1 MCFVTGVIALF
12 LIQRLNKKADIK
24 PLCINFFRAS
34 HIIQVILL
42 ILAISLTLSFSFI
55 YIILTN
61 GTRLWMLILPL
72 TAVAKLCFFYF
83 HMSKK
88 HDITQKFGA
97 YGVPITPETN
107 PQLWRL
113 IRKITQ
119 KLKLNAMP
127 DNIIF
132 GIGRGFF
139 MINNQTFCLYYG
151 ETVTELNGNTL
162 YLDST
167 YINYL
172 TLTELCGIISRELS
186 HITRNHLNA
195 SASFNRQIDKLTEII
210 DFFNNYHLFYPS
222 YLLSKHFYYSFNR
235 AICGWHLS
243 TESMADLDALQV
255 IPKEHFA
262 LALSKTYLLQA
273 QIDQALK
280 NYFNY
285 YDYKDINYQPLDYIT
300 QYVEQSETPSL
311 TKLLKQSPSVYNRY
325 PTLAQRLSGI
335 KYREVSRLS
344 GLLININPTTLL
356 QDLFNKELNTLQSY
370 YQEDLQDTAE
380 SGLDYIKSIID
391 DHQETI
397 TLKLGGVTRLLL
409 RSLLAGLFIL
419 ITYTLIAYNT
429 ITDEEYDTGWLISVI
444 ILSMISAFCLF
455 RCYKMYKSIGSTLL
469 TLKPEGLILP
479 CFDKA
484 IPWEQIN
491 SFEITE
497 NLYKKLNLYLNPE
510 FKPGK
515 FKPCNAKIKYNK
527 QNNHIQISAY
537 EIRGKIK
544 LPDCA
549 PLISQYIKFAHIRP
563 ELQQFMQNRN
573 NHYTNIIDSN
583 Q

>member
-1 MCFVTGVIALF
+1 M
-12 LIQRLNKKADIK
+12 
-24 PLCINFFRAS
+24 
-34 HIIQVILL
+34 
-42 ILAISLTLSFSFI
+42 
-55 YIILTN
+55 
-61 GTRLWMLILPL
+61 
-72 TAVAKLCFFYF
+72 
-83 HMSKK
+83 
-88 HDITQKFGA
+88 
-97 YGVPITPETN
+97 
-107 PQLWRL
+107 
-113 IRKITQ
+113 
-119 KLKLNAMP
+119 
-127 DNIIF
+127 
-132 GIGRGFF
+132 
-139 MINNQTFCLYYG
+139 
-151 ETVTELNGNTL
+151 
-162 YLDST
+162 
-167 YINYL
+167 
-172 TLTELCGIISRELS
+172 
-186 HITRNHLNA
+186 
-195 SASFNRQIDKLTEII
+195 
-210 DFFNNYHLFYPS
+210 
-222 YLLSKHFYYSFNR
+222 
-235 AICGWHLS
+235 
-243 TESMADLDALQV
+243 
-255 IPKEHFA
+255 
-262 LALSKTYLLQA
+262 
-273 QIDQALK
+273 
-280 NYFNY
+280 
-285 YDYKDINYQPLDYIT
+285 
-300 QYVEQSETPSL
+300 
-311 TKLLKQSPSVYNRY
+311 
-325 PTLAQRLSGI
+325 
-335 KYREVSRLS
+335 
-344 GLLININPTTLL
+344 LININPTTLL

-370 YQEDLQDTAE
+370 YQEDLPDTAE

-409 RSLLAGLFIL
+409 RFLLAGLFIL

-544 LPDCA
+544 LPDCV
-549 PLISQYIKFAHIRP
+549 PLISQYIKVAHIRP